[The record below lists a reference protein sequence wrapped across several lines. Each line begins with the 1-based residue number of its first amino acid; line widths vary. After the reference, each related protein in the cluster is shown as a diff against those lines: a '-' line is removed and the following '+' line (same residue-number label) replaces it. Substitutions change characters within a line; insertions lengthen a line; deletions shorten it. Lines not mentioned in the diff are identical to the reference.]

1 MILGE
6 VVGNIVSTN
15 KDESLLGYKL
25 LVVRPLNNYKCNEDI
40 VAIDRVGAG
49 INSQVI
55 VAKGEAARLGL
66 LKNNVCID
74 AAIIAIVD

>member
-6 VVGNIVSTN
+6 VIGNIVSTN

-25 LVVRPLNNYKCNEDI
+25 LVVRPLNNYKYNGDI

-55 VAKGEAARLGL
+55 VANGEAARLGL